1 MFILLAVD
9 DSTPTNPL
17 ESLNW
22 GFVIFVVVYALAI
35 VVSICFSGKTP
46 FFTRFGAMLRVKCKT
61 TYFSLLH
68 RQLQLDCNDLP
79 PEAQPIYRLLAN
91 KTEEDL
97 ASSRFIKSKGS
108 KDTNRSAIIK
118 ATKMDDEVE
127 PPEKL
132 VLTTFVCSMAE
143 RLHFLR
149 TKPRRDDAFGMQDFV
164 IAADFLR
171 DLLTTVNQQFVYIGE
186 STAF

>member
-97 ASSRFIKSKGS
+97 STQFKNFRSRLLEIWEGAPGSQRQSWWDAYNTVTYWLTHEAARTEENRMASLLYGVNSAVSLKALKLGLKNAGFNPKKS
-108 KDTNRSAIIK
+108 
-118 ATKMDDEVE
+118 
-127 PPEKL
+127 
-132 VLTTFVCSMAE
+132 
-143 RLHFLR
+143 
-149 TKPRRDDAFGMQDFV
+149 
-164 IAADFLR
+164 
-171 DLLTTVNQQFVYIGE
+171 
-186 STAF
+186 